1 MTDRPAVAVLGLGTM
16 GSRMAQRLLAA
27 RFPVTVYNRTR
38 DKTAPLVSA
47 GARAAETPR
56 DAVAGAAVAIGM
68 VADDRASRQIWLG
81 ERGALEGASPGTLV
95 IESSTLSV
103 GWVRELAQAATARQ
117 CEFIDAPVT
126 GSRNQ
131 AGAGELNFL
140 VGGSS
145 EMLERARPVLTV
157 MAKSITHLGPTGS
170 GALVKLINNFVC
182 GTQVASFAEALA
194 MVERSAL
201 DRDRTVAFLVG
212 GAMGSP
218 IVKTMAERML
228 AGDFT
233 TNFAL
238 KLLAKDLDY
247 AIEEGRNLEVTL
259 TTART
264 ARDLLERAIREGHG
278 DEDMAA
284 AVQPLRSN

>member
-1 MTDRPAVAVLGLGTM
+1 M
-16 GSRMAQRLLAA
+16 
-27 RFPVTVYNRTR
+27 
-38 DKTAPLVSA
+38 
-47 GARAAETPR
+47 
-56 DAVAGAAVAIGM
+56 
-68 VADDRASRQIWLG
+68 
-81 ERGALEGASPGTLV
+81 
-95 IESSTLSV
+95 
-103 GWVRELAQAATARQ
+103 
-117 CEFIDAPVT
+117 T

-145 EMLERARPVLTV
+145 EMVERARPVLTV

-201 DRDRTVAFLVG
+201 DRDRTVSFLIG

-247 AIEEGRNLEVTL
+247 AIEEGRKLDVRL
-259 TTART
+259 TTAGRRGTCSSARSARATETRT
-264 ARDLLERAIREGHG
+264 WLRRFNRCDRIDTKMLAHTRRVLIKSRVGDARTRATDDAR
-278 DEDMAA
+278 
-284 AVQPLRSN
+284 